1 MSWVLLIGTVFSL
14 VLLWKLY
21 TYITTHAVCQLPHRL
36 DGQLVIVTG
45 CNQGIGLELV
55 GELACR
61 GARVIMAC
69 RDLGRAKAGRQ
80 QLLRRFGKGVIVES
94 SNPYQSPITEE
105 QLACELLDLASYK
118 SIRSFAD
125 RMRQKNEPVN
135 ILVNNAGID
144 LHNPEYDSSG
154 IELQLKV
161 NHLGHFLL
169 SELLRPLLDAA
180 GGARI
185 VVTSSLRHRF
195 ATLNLEDLSHPIT
208 GACYSSSKL
217 ANVVHAKELSKRW
230 GPNIVAVSLHPGLVR
245 TEVFRHHP
253 IRHWIVHNMR
263 FSKTAWQGAQTLL
276 HCCLAKD
283 LVPGGYY
290 AECRLATVNSQ
301 ALQDGVGEKFWIASE
316 RLVERWSQHPEE
328 H

>member
-1 MSWVLLIGTVFSL
+1 MSWVLVIGAVFSL
-14 VLLWKLY
+14 ALLWTLY
-21 TYITTHAVCQLPHRL
+21 TYITTHAVCQLPYRL
-36 DGQLVIVTG
+36 DGQLVLVTG

-55 GELACR
+55 GELARR
-61 GARVIMAC
+61 GARVVMAC
-69 RDLGRAKAGRQ
+69 RDLERAKTGRQ
-80 QLLRRFGKGVIVES
+80 QLLRRFGTGVDVEPS
-94 SNPYQSPITEE
+94 QPYQSPITEE
-105 QLACELLDLASYK
+105 Q

-125 RMRQKNEPVN
+125 RMRQKNEPIK
-135 ILVNNAGID
+135 ILVNNGGID
-144 LHNPEYDSSG
+144 LYKPEYDSSG

-169 SELLRPLLDAA
+169 SQWLRPLLDAA

-195 ATLNLEDLSHPIT
+195 ATLNLEDLSHPIV

-217 ANVVHAKELSKRW
+217 ANVIHANELSKRW

-253 IRHWIVHNMR
+253 IRHWIVHHMR

-301 ALQDGVGEKFWIASE
+301 ALQDGVGEKLWMASE
-316 RLVERWSQHPEE
+316 QLVERWSQQPEE
-328 H
+328 Q